1 MARPKH
7 NPEIVKA
14 IQESITGAETGVAQ
28 AGDTVYNDCLPEDLT
43 PEVVQKVSDYTTV
56 FVASGQEAAGNA
68 ALAALKKD
76 KKLESVSVNLPM
88 GAFGQTDYTIHRSKE
103 VTIPPAEK
111 GGEATK
117 EIQYGVNRCN
127 VSFVAGKNSGLL
139 AKARDSIKES
149 ATEMFGKTTDSSG
162 PKKS

>member
-7 NPEIVKA
+7 NPEIVEK
-14 IQESITGAETGVAQ
+14 IQAAITGAETGIAQVA
-28 AGDTVYNDCLPEDLT
+28 DTVYNDCLPEGLT
-43 PEVVQKVSDYTTV
+43 PETVQQVSDYTTV

-68 ALAALKKD
+68 ALEALKKN
-76 KKLESVSVNLPM
+76 KKLDSVSVNLPM
-88 GAFGQTDYTIHRSKE
+88 GSFGQTDFTIHRSKE

-117 EIQYGVNRCN
+117 EVQYGVTRCN

-139 AKARDSIKES
+139 AKARDAIKEQ
-149 ATEMFGKTTDSSG
+149 AIEMFGK
-162 PKKS
+162 K